1 MNSKNKYFL
10 ILILLSVLKN
20 KYFLILILL
29 SVLIIILVPLFDYN
43 VNNYNEGFKGR
54 IKRHIIASQPE
65 PKPAPAFED
74 PDPIE
79 NDPDLIEDTGPI
91 VVDKP
96 AALPGK
102 FLFNDMFDFDLNNQL
117 VKLQQFFFG

>member
-43 VNNYNEGFKGR
+43 VNNYNEGF
-54 IKRHIIASQPE
+54 
-65 PKPAPAFED
+65 ED

-91 VVDKP
+91 VIDKP
-96 AALPGK
+96 PALPGK

-117 VKLQQFFFG
+117 VKLNQFFFG